1 MNKNRK
7 RSIIIIL
14 SIIIVSVL
22 VFQFFN
28 KPKQPHLTVIGRLQ
42 MTDGLGRQT
51 AELVDA
57 VRNDISV
64 GVKATDKNKTG
75 LSPEIRE
82 MLKKKHVPMGK
93 VIVYEDCL
101 GEDGMS
107 FKSVIKD
114 PKNEKSIRIAY
125 SMFESSLIPPSWAAA
140 LNTYFDAVA
149 VPDQFLIEVYKNSG
163 VTIPIFELPL
173 GLNLDPFLNA
183 PLKTE
188 KKSPLV
194 FANLSSIVSRKN
206 QLKLVQAF
214 HTAFG
219 NSPDVKL
226 RLNGRSGDPQYIEAI
241 KNEIRALGLSNVEF
255 TQIEMEKELY
265 FKTFQTID
273 CYVSLS
279 SGEGFSIQ
287 PREAMAL
294 GIPVIITD
302 STGQS
307 TICKSFLGRAIP
319 SPNPVP
325 AFYHYY
331 NNHYGLFYDCKTE
344 DVVQALKD
352 VHQNYD
358 TYLKQ
363 GSVAREWVK
372 QYSYSQLKPFYLGLI
387 KPKKII
393 LGDINKITLDCLFTN
408 SEELCKKFSQLLE
421 IPYEKI

>member
-1 MNKNRK
+1 MLLKKNKTIAIV
-7 RSIIIIL
+7 IIFIL
-14 SIIIVSVL
+14 VSACTAQI
-22 VFQFFN
+22 FK

-42 MTDGLGRQT
+42 MADGLGRQT

-57 VRNDISV
+57 LKHDIPI
-64 GVKATDKNKTG
+64 GLKATDKNKAG
-75 LSPEIRE
+75 LPLGIRE
-82 MLKKKHVPMGK
+82 ILKKKHVPMGK

-107 FKSVIKD
+107 FKNVIKN
-114 PKNEKSIRIAY
+114 PKNQKSIRIAY
-125 SMFESSLIPPSWAAA
+125 SMFESSLIPSSWAVA

-149 VPDQFLIEVYKNSG
+149 VPDKFLIEVYKNSG

-173 GLNLDPFLNA
+173 GLNLEQFLNT
-183 PLKTE
+183 PLKAE
-188 KKSPLV
+188 QRSPLI

-206 QLKLVQAF
+206 QLKLVRAF
-214 HTAFG
+214 HKAFG

-226 RLNGRSGDPQYIEAI
+226 RLNGRSGDPQYVEAI
-241 KNEIRALGLSNVEF
+241 KNEIRTLGLTNIEF
-255 TQIEMEKELY
+255 TQMEMEKELY

-307 TICKSFLGRAIP
+307 TICKSLIGRAIP
-319 SPNPVP
+319 SSNPVP

-331 NNHYGLFYDCKTE
+331 NRHYGLFYDCETE
-344 DVVQALKD
+344 DAVQALKD
-352 VHQNYD
+352 VYQNYD
-358 TYLKQ
+358 GYLKQ
-363 GSVAREWVK
+363 GPLARDWAK
-372 QYSYSQLKPFYLGLI
+372 QYSYDKLKPLYLGLI
-387 KPKKII
+387 KPKKVV
-393 LGDINKITLDCLFTN
+393 LGNINKITPDCLFTD
-408 SEELCKKFSQLLE
+408 SQEL
-421 IPYEKI
+421 YEKFHSLLNISS